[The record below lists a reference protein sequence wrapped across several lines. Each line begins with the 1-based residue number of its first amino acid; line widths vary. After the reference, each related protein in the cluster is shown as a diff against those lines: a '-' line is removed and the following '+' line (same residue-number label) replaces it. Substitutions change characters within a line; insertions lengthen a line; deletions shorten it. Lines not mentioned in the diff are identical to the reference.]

1 MRPMRYYGESR
12 NSARNPAMLN
22 PFIIDQIKRREQE
35 ERRRHERENVLELPL
50 PMPAAP
56 SQRPASDEDE
66 RDPAERGVCIIDLL

>member
-1 MRPMRYYGESR
+1 
-12 NSARNPAMLN
+12 MLN

-35 ERRRHERENVLELPL
+35 ERRRHERENVIELPV

-56 SQRPASDEDE
+56 PQRPASDEDE

>member
-1 MRPMRYYGESR
+1 MRPMRYYGECR

-35 ERRRHERENVLELPL
+35 ERHRQHREAVIELPV

-56 SQRPASDEDE
+56 RPARSEDDADDES
-66 RDPAERGVCIIDLL
+66 AERGVCIIDLL